1 MKEHK
6 LSRTYF
12 RSSRVL
18 GLRKF
23 TGETHLKSHRHAKVS
38 ELIYKLILVA
48 TAAFA
53 FMLYRGDVAYAW
65 GEKGH
70 RIVAILADTHLTEQA
85 REEVRRLL
93 PAGTTLADAAVWPD
107 REGRRITEFD
117 RLHHVSIPD
126 DAAGYDQERDCKARN
141 CMVEALNWFTS
152 VIAEPEA
159 PINVRLIALRYV
171 AHLVGDM
178 HQPLHAGRQEDRGGT
193 EITVSYRAQITNLHL
208 FWDFNVIEIEEGN
221 AEELAKKLD
230 ESITPKQRAAWQSGE
245 PKTWTDE
252 SFRLSRSNAYT
263 LGESME
269 LSDEYVA
276 TALTIVRRR
285 LAQAGVRLG
294 WLLNNTFK

>member
-1 MKEHK
+1 MFNVLE
-6 LSRTYF
+6 LVSR
-12 RSSRVL
+12 
-18 GLRKF
+18 
-23 TGETHLKSHRHAKVS
+23 
-38 ELIYKLILVA
+38 ILFIG
-48 TAAFA
+48 TTAFA
-53 FMLYRGDVAYAW
+53 FVLPCRDVAYGW

-70 RIVAILADTHLTEQA
+70 RIVANLADTHLTEQA
-85 REEVRRLL
+85 RKEVRKLL
-93 PAGTTLADAAVWPD
+93 PEGTTLADAAVWPD

-126 DAAGYDQERDCKARN
+126 NAAGYDQERDCKARN

-152 VIAEPEA
+152 IITDVKV

-178 HQPLHAGRQEDRGGT
+178 HQPLHAGRQEDRNGT
-193 EITVSYRAQITNLHL
+193 DITVSYRGQTNNLHL
-208 FWDFNVIEIEEGN
+208 FWDINVVEMAEGN
-221 AEELAKKLD
+221 PEELAKKLAD
-230 ESITPKQRAAWQSGE
+230 SITRKQRAEWQSGE

-276 TALTIVRRR
+276 TALTIMRRR
-285 LAQAGVRLG
+285 LAQAAVRLG